1 MKQKNVEEVL
11 QSTAAS
17 DLVDLGAVPHHVHKR
32 ELALLLVLAGI
43 QFTHIMDYMVMMP
56 LGPQFMRLFDI
67 SPQQFALLV
76 SIYTFSAGICGFIA
90 AFVIDKFDRKTALMF
105 LYGGF
110 ALATLLCALAPGYEW
125 LLAAR
130 AVAGAFGGVMGAVV
144 YAIIGDAIPES
155 RRGAA
160 TGTVMSAFSLAAVAG
175 VPTGLFLATLSDWR
189 AQF

>member
-1 MKQKNVEEVL
+1 MKPKNTEEVL
-11 QSTAAS
+11 QSTAAT
-17 DLVDLGAVPHHVHKR
+17 DLADLGAVPHHVHKR

-76 SIYTFSAGICGFIA
+76 SIYTFSAGVCGFFA
-90 AFVIDKFDRKTALMF
+90 AFVIDKFDRKSALMF

-110 ALATLLCALAPGYEW
+110 ALATLFCALAPGYEW

-130 AVAGAFGGVMGAVV
+130 AVAVAHGTVARIRQRIPADRGVGAV
-144 YAIIGDAIPES
+144 APEDVTTAPAWMPAPE
-155 RRGAA
+155 AA
-160 TGTVMSAFSLAAVAG
+160 K
-175 VPTGLFLATLSDWR
+175 
-189 AQF
+189 